1 MIRELKNMRELTGR
15 LCIRGIENIRSK
27 DEAME
32 ARLMD
37 KKHVGALVIEGKRVP
52 KFALEGLQ
60 PHTNIQELTIKFFQE
75 QDFPDWVCPD
85 NLVNLLQVNLE
96 SYHFLSTIPPL
107 GHLPLLKLLTLRKLP
122 SVKHVNGTSFGGFP
136 SLEEFELHS
145 MEKWEEWTEP
155 DAAAHADG
163 SSLFLGYLRKLHL
176 AYCPSLKRFPH
187 HPCLSALKELKIS
200 KPGSWILA
208 LPACSQVL
216 SSLITL
222 AVEYCNH
229 NVVMSAQQF
238 KSLENIKLIKSE
250 GLRLADGFRY
260 FSKLRSARVEGR
272 PQLLSAITTSVS
284 VGFGQ
289 DCCVAHDEKQQQ
301 EASLLTHLR
310 ADDSLMY
317 GDYFRTVGK
326 LPSLRNLTICNESN
340 GTNFSVKQELWFQQ
354 QNSLEHLCIEGFHAL
369 QRLPSF
375 LVTMLSIKI
384 LELHGL
390 HGLQSIPDNAL
401 PLTLQE
407 FNINNCTSC
416 LSTRVSKDGADW
428 PYVAHVPYIRVNGTT
443 VQNL

>member
-1 MIRELKNMRELTGR
+1 MIRELKNMREFTGR

-60 PHTNIQELTIKFFQE
+60 PHPNIQELTIKFFQE

-122 SVKHVNGTSFGGFP
+122 SVKHVDGTSFGGFP
-136 SLEEFELHS
+136 SLEELELHS

-155 DAAAHADG
+155 DAAAHAYG
-163 SSLFLGYLRKLHL
+163 SSLFLGRLRKLHL
-176 AYCPSLKRFPH
+176 AYCPSLRCFPH
-187 HPCLSALKELKIS
+187 LPCLSALKELKIS

-229 NVVMSAQQF
+229 NVVLSAQQF
-238 KSLENIKLIKSE
+238 KSLENIELIKSE
-250 GLRLADGFRY
+250 GLRLADGFQY
-260 FSKLRSARVEGR
+260 FSKLRSARVEGC
-272 PQLLSAITTSVS
+272 PKLLSAITMSVS

-289 DCCVAHDEKQQQ
+289 DCCAAHDEKQQQ

-354 QNSLEHLCIEGFHAL
+354 QNSLEHLHIAGFHEL
-369 QRLPSF
+369 QRLPPF
-375 LVTMLSIKI
+375 LVTMPSIKI

-390 HGLQSIPDNAL
+390 HGLQSIQDNAL

-407 FNINNCTSC
+407 FHIYNCTSC

-428 PYVAHVPYIRVNGTT
+428 PCVAHVPYIRVDGTT

>member
-60 PHTNIQELTIKFFQE
+60 PHPNIQELTIKFFQE

-96 SYHFLSTIPPL
+96 SCHFLSTIPPL

-122 SVKHVNGTSFGGFP
+122 SVKHVDGTSFGGFP
-136 SLEEFELHS
+136 SLEELELHS

-155 DAAAHADG
+155 DAAAHAYG
-163 SSLFLGYLRKLHL
+163 SSLFLGRLRKLHL
-176 AYCPSLKRFPH
+176 AYCPSLRCFPH
-187 HPCLSALKELKIS
+187 LPCLSALKELKIS

-229 NVVMSAQQF
+229 NVVLSAQQF
-238 KSLENIKLIKSE
+238 KSLENIELIKSE

-301 EASLLTHLR
+301 EASLLTQL
-310 ADDSLMY
+310 D
-317 GDYFRTVGK
+317 V
-326 LPSLRNLTICNESN
+326 
-340 GTNFSVKQELWFQQ
+340 W
-354 QNSLEHLCIEGFHAL
+354 
-369 QRLPSF
+369 
-375 LVTMLSIKI
+375 
-384 LELHGL
+384 
-390 HGLQSIPDNAL
+390 
-401 PLTLQE
+401 
-407 FNINNCTSC
+407 
-416 LSTRVSKDGADW
+416 
-428 PYVAHVPYIRVNGTT
+428 
-443 VQNL
+443 

>member
-1 MIRELKNMRELTGR
+1 
-15 LCIRGIENIRSK
+15 
-27 DEAME
+27 
-32 ARLMD
+32 
-37 KKHVGALVIEGKRVP
+37 
-52 KFALEGLQ
+52 
-60 PHTNIQELTIKFFQE
+60 
-75 QDFPDWVCPD
+75 
-85 NLVNLLQVNLE
+85 
-96 SYHFLSTIPPL
+96 
-107 GHLPLLKLLTLRKLP
+107 
-122 SVKHVNGTSFGGFP
+122 
-136 SLEEFELHS
+136 
-145 MEKWEEWTEP
+145 
-155 DAAAHADG
+155 
-163 SSLFLGYLRKLHL
+163 
-176 AYCPSLKRFPH
+176 
-187 HPCLSALKELKIS
+187 
-200 KPGSWILA
+200 
-208 LPACSQVL
+208 
-216 SSLITL
+216 
-222 AVEYCNH
+222 
-229 NVVMSAQQF
+229 MSAQQF
-238 KSLENIKLIKSE
+238 KSLENIELIKSE
-250 GLRLADGFRY
+250 GLRLADGFQY
-260 FSKLRSARVEGR
+260 FSKLRSAWVEGC

-289 DCCVAHDEKQQQ
+289 DCCAAHDEKQQQ

-310 ADDSLMY
+310 ANDSLMY

-390 HGLQSIPDNAL
+390 RGLQSIPDNAL